1 MSVILA
7 LFCQTIFQKIASS
20 SRSLVAY
27 QFLLLTSCSLLLTFN
42 TFGQEIPI
50 GTWRVHISY
59 NSVKSIAI
67 DNDYIFGATSNGVM
81 MFDRDDNSIT
91 SYSKLTGLSGTT
103 VTFIQYDG
111 TNEQLLIGYEDGK
124 IDVIK
129 GNTIKALDPTQTT
142 SITGTKS
149 INHIALHNGLA
160 YLSADFGVVV
170 FDLARAEVKET
181 WRDLGASGE
190 TLKINAATFKG
201 DSIYLATDKGVLAGD
216 LDDNLLDFNNYKR
229 YNTGTFSGAIQTIAA
244 FNDKIYVVINNAGL
258 FSYISATGT
267 WNIESYLT
275 GETFTFLNASGGN
288 LLAGADSKL
297 WKIDVSNTITEVTNE
312 KIDDPLYAIEENG
325 KLWIGDNVNGLISDI
340 NGTFQSY
347 LPNGPS
353 QMATFRLAYADGSI
367 YATAGGYTSAFVKLN
382 NEGVVDE
389 FAKGVWTAQTTSLTD
404 ITDVVVDQSGTSYF
418 ASFGEGLERQ
428 KTDGTLNVF
437 NADNSPLVNLNPPGK
452 FVNITALAN
461 SADGL
466 WVANYGAV
474 NSLHLLKADDTWESF
489 TAPVVAARYPVDLAV
504 DFSNYIWMIANP
516 AQGGGIYVYDRT
528 SKGYEYITDASG
540 SGALPS
546 KNVRSIAIDRDGL
559 VWVGTD
565 IGVAYFFEPS
575 GEAVKPIYESRFL
588 LRDDK
593 VTAIAIDGGNR
604 KWMGTERGVWLFN
617 STGEE
622 MIYNFTTDNSPLL
635 SNVIRDIA
643 INHKTGEVFFA
654 TDKGIVSYRGDATE
668 SNSVFQSVKIF
679 PNPVTN
685 SFNGSVGINGLAT
698 NATVKITDIS
708 GKLIWQTQA
717 NGGTAMWNVRDY
729 TGRRAATGV
738 YLVFAATSDGVE
750 SVVGKIAVVE

>member
-1 MSVILA
+1 M
-7 LFCQTIFQKIASS
+7 ASS
-20 SRSLVAY
+20 SRSLVTS
-27 QFLLLTSCSLLLTFN
+27 LLLTSHFLLITSH
-42 TFGQEIPI
+42 TIAQEIPI

-59 NSVKSIAI
+59 NSVKSITL

-81 MFDRDDNSIT
+81 MLDLDDNSIT
-91 SYSKLTGLSGTT
+91 SYSKMNGLSGTT

-111 TNEQLLIGYEDGK
+111 VHEQLLIGYEDGK

-129 GNTIKALDPTQTT
+129 ANTIKALDPTRTT

-190 TLKINAATFKG
+190 TLKINAATFKD
-201 DSIYLATDKGVLAGD
+201 DSIYLATDKGVMAGD

-229 YNTGTFSGAIQTIAA
+229 HNTGTFSGAIQGIAA
-244 FNDKIYVVINNAGL
+244 FNNKIYAAIDNSGL
-258 FSYISATGT
+258 FSYTSLSGT
-267 WNIESYLT
+267 WTIESYLT
-275 GETFTFLNASGGN
+275 GETFTFLSASGNN
-288 LLAGADSKL
+288 LLTGADGKL
-297 WKIDVSNTITEVTNE
+297 WTIDAGNNITQVANE
-312 KIDDPLYAIEENG
+312 KIEAPLYALEDNG
-325 KLWIGDNVNGLISDI
+325 KLWIGDNVNGLLSDA

-353 QMATFRLAYADGSI
+353 QTATFRLAYADGSI
-367 YATAGGYTSAFVKLN
+367 YAIAGGYTSAFVKLN
-382 NEGVVDE
+382 NKGIVDK
-389 FAKGVWTAQTTSLTD
+389 FTNGVWAAQSTSLTD
-404 ITDVVVDQSGTSYF
+404 ITDVVVDPSGNSYF
-418 ASFGEGLERQ
+418 ASFGEGFERQ
-428 KTDGTLNVF
+428 KTDGSVNVF
-437 NADNSPLVNLNPPGK
+437 NANNSPLINLNPPGK

-461 SADGL
+461 SDNGL

-474 NSLHLLKADDTWESF
+474 NSLHLLKTDDTWESF
-489 TAPVVAARYPVDLAV
+489 SAPVVAARYPVDLAV
-504 DFSNYIWMIANP
+504 DLSGYIWMITNP
-516 AQGGGIYVYDRT
+516 TQGGGIYVYDRT

-546 KNVRSIAIDRDGL
+546 KNVRSIAVDHDGL

-575 GEAVKPIYESRFL
+575 GEAIKPIYESRFL

-617 STGEE
+617 ATGEE

-685 SFNGSVGINGLAT
+685 NFNGSVGINGLAT

-717 NGGTAMWNVRDY
+717 NGGTATWNVRDY
-729 TGRRAATGV
+729 NGRRAATGV
-738 YLVFAATSDGVE
+738 YLVFAASSDGVE

>member
-1 MSVILA
+1 MTR
-7 LFCQTIFQKIASS
+7 FCIYTIFQKTMSS
-20 SRSLVAY
+20 ARKLLTPC
-27 QFLLLTSCSLLLTFN
+27 FLLLTSYSLLLSSHTSA
-42 TFGQEIPI
+42 QQIPI

-59 NSVKSIAI
+59 NAVKSIAV
-67 DNDYIFGATSNGVM
+67 DNDYIFGATSNGVLM
-81 MFDRDDNSIT
+81 LDRDDNSIT
-91 SYSKLTGLSGTT
+91 SFSKMNGLSGTT

-129 GNTIKALDPTQTT
+129 GNAIKSLDPTRTT

-149 INHIALHNGLA
+149 INHIALYNGLA

-190 TLKINAATFKG
+190 TLKINAATFKN

-229 YNTGTFSGAIQTIAA
+229 YNTGTFSGAIENIAT
-244 FNDKIYVVINNAGL
+244 FNSKIYAAINNAGV
-258 FSYISATGT
+258 FSYTSATGT
-267 WNIESYLT
+267 WSIESYLT
-275 GETFTFLNASGGN
+275 GETFTFLNASGNN
-288 LLAGADSKL
+288 LLAGAGNNL
-297 WKIDVSNTITEVTNE
+297 WKIDAANTITEIANE
-312 KIDDPLYAIEENG
+312 KIEAPLFAIEENG
-325 KLWIGDNVNGLISDI
+325 KLWIGDNVNGLLSDV

-353 QMATFRLAYADGSI
+353 QTTTFRLAYADGNI
-367 YATAGGYTSAFVKLN
+367 YAIAGGYTSAFVKLDN
-382 NEGVVDE
+382 DGVVDK
-389 FAKGVWTAQTTSLTD
+389 FTDGLWSGRSTSLTD
-404 ITDVVVDQSGTSYF
+404 ITDVATDQSGNVYF

-428 KTDGTLNVF
+428 KTDGSVNVF
-437 NADNSPLVNLNPPGK
+437 NSNNSPLVNLNPPGK
-452 FVNITALAN
+452 SVNITALAN
-461 SADGL
+461 SSDGL
-466 WVANYGAV
+466 WIGNYGAV
-474 NSLHLLKADDTWESF
+474 NSLHLLKTDDTWESF

-504 DFSNYIWMIANP
+504 DFSNYIWMITNP

-546 KNVRSIAIDRDGL
+546 KNVRSIAVDRDGL

-617 STGEE
+617 ATGEE
-622 MIYNFTTDNSPLL
+622 MVYNFTTDNSPLL

-698 NATVKITDIS
+698 DATVKITDIS
-708 GKLIWQTQA
+708 GKLIWQAQA

-729 TGRRAATGV
+729 NGRRAATGV